1 MNTYHRKQKE
11 KISDRDR
18 ILKTREESGGLAP
31 KRLTPLEIDLKERL
45 TEAESKIRHLEQSLE
60 GAEAAE
66 QSIQLELNQA
76 REDIQVKEREVQS
89 ERDRLANER
98 KRIDAERRE
107 NIKFR
112 GDAIRLR
119 KEIDL
124 TFIPSLKKQK
134 ELIEKAQQKR
144 RDEVNR
150 HLETK
155 AELEKVKAQ
164 LKGATEQ
171 YRGIKSDPQQIDVSN
186 MTKEEVE
193 ELRKKLTKRIKEIN
207 GNGNGKGDA

>member
-1 MNTYHRKQKE
+1 MNTYRRNQKE
-11 KISDRDR
+11 KLSDRDR
-18 ILKTREESGGLAP
+18 VLKTREESGGLAP
-31 KRLTPLEIDLKERL
+31 KRLTPLEIDLKDRL

-66 QSIQLELNQA
+66 QSIQAELDQA
-76 REDIQVKEREVQS
+76 REDIAGKEREIQS
-89 ERDRLANER
+89 ERDKLANER
-98 KRIDAERRE
+98 KRIDAERRD

-112 GDAIRLR
+112 GDAIRFK
-119 KEIDL
+119 KEIQN
-124 TFIPSLKKQK
+124 TFIPGLAKQK
-134 ELIEKAQQKR
+134 EQIEKEQQKR

-164 LKGATEQ
+164 LKGATEK
-171 YRGIKSDPQQIDVSN
+171 YRGIKTDSQQIDVSN